1 MPGSEGDGEGLRTAP
16 RAAASDGRQRKGG
29 SKRERR
35 RAELVAIAS
44 AEINEHGVR
53 GLVLADVAERAGMT
67 KANLTY
73 YFRRKEDL
81 AAACFDRAIDAYKA
95 MIADA
100 SAAADP
106 EARLAELFRLY
117 FDQAARVQAGEESP
131 LAILSDIRALEE
143 TEQERAV
150 ARYGE
155 MLLAAAALLAPQ
167 PASEGEILRSVPRAQ
182 MILVQLFWS
191 AAWSSQYAP
200 DDYPQVARRLFAILA
215 RGLTPGEPG
224 WNGDWARRAKE
235 IAHGD
240 SPDDRAEFFR
250 TATREINRLGFR
262 GASIDRIAAG
272 MKLTKGAIYHH
283 FDTKDALLEACF
295 ERSFAHMWRI
305 IRAAEADGGSPQG
318 QLVTVIV
325 ALVAFQT
332 GDEGPFLRDTA
343 LTALRS
349 ERRAV
354 VLGEWNRIILHLAAM
369 VTEGI
374 AAGEVRA
381 VDALLAAQA
390 ISATVNAADE
400 INRFLPEN
408 LARNIAELCARP
420 LLFGVFSEKLPFA

>member
-1 MPGSEGDGEGLRTAP
+1 MPKLEGESMDMAGAAPAASRP
-16 RAAASDGRQRKGG
+16 RAAG

-35 RAELVAIAS
+35 RAELVALAS

-95 MIADA
+95 MIAEA
-100 SAAADP
+100 SAAADA
-106 EARLAELFRLY
+106 ETRLAALFRLY
-117 FDQAARVQAGEESP
+117 FERAARVQAGEAPP

-143 TEQERAV
+143 IEQDRAV

-155 MLLAAAALLAPQ
+155 MLLAAAALLASQ
-167 PASEGEILRSVPRAQ
+167 PESDGDVLRSVPRAQ

-191 AAWSSQYAP
+191 AAWATQYAP
-200 DDYPQVARRLFAILA
+200 DDYPQVARRLFAVLA
-215 RGLTPGEPG
+215 GGLTPGEPT
-224 WNGDWARRAKE
+224 WNADWAARAKR
-235 IAHGD
+235 IAGGEG
-240 SPDDRAEFFR
+240 PDGRADFFR
-250 TATREINRLGFR
+250 NVTREINRLGFR
-262 GASIDRIAAG
+262 GASIERIAAG

-305 IRAAEADGGSPQG
+305 IRAVEADGGSPQR

-325 ALVAFQT
+325 ALIAFQT

-349 ERRAV
+349 ERRAAI
-354 VLGEWNRIILHLAAM
+354 LGEWNRIILHLAAM
-369 VTEGI
+369 VSEGI
-374 AAGEVRA
+374 
-381 VDALLAAQA
+381 
-390 ISATVNAADE
+390 S
-400 INRFLPEN
+400 
-408 LARNIAELCARP
+408 
-420 LLFGVFSEKLPFA
+420 K